1 MDTKN
6 MKDGLYDRMEE
17 HLKSKKPLLGK
28 ESPFSE
34 LLQTMVNKIL
44 EGEADNFL
52 TEEKKE
58 GKSNKRNGYT
68 KKKVLSSSGHLDIQT
83 PRDRLGEFEPELIG
97 KRERELSSGLD
108 TQIIAL
114 YAQGNSVED
123 IRRLLQQM
131 YGVEVSAG
139 KISQITDS
147 ILPEI
152 ESWRNR
158 PLESLYPVVYLD
170 AIFFKVRHEGVY
182 LNRAFYTVYSVSWEG
197 QRDLLG
203 IYINHSEGANHWGLV
218 LEDLKKR
225 GVEDILVVCT
235 DNLSG
240 LTNVIQEVFPQ
251 AITQKCVVHQV
262 RNSLKYVEDKDAKAV
277 ISGLRKIYT
286 SATEE
291 QAKMALE
298 VFEQQWGKKYE
309 YIVRQWKSEW
319 DEIMAFMDFNPALRK
334 MVYTTNPVEAL
345 HRVIRKIIK
354 SKAAWVSET
363 ALVKQIYLA
372 LKHNEKSWK
381 KSAYGWKT
389 IQRNLMELYPDR
401 ITKHIK

>member
-1 MDTKN
+1 MDTKI
-6 MKDGLYDRMEE
+6 MKDSLYDRMEE

-52 TEEKKE
+52 NEEKIE

-68 KKKVLSSSGHLDIQT
+68 KKKVLSSSGYLDIQT
-83 PRDRLGEFEPELIG
+83 PRDRLGEFEPEIIG

-108 TQIIAL
+108 GQIIAL

-158 PLESLYPVVYLD
+158 PLESMYPVVYLD

-182 LNRAFYTVYSVSWEG
+182 LNRAFYTAYSVSWEG
-197 QRDLLG
+197 HRDLLG
-203 IYINHSEGANHWGLV
+203 IYVNHSEGASHWGLV
-218 LEDLKKR
+218 LENLKKR

-277 ISGLRKIYT
+277 ISSLRKIYT
-286 SATEE
+286 SATEQ
-291 QAKMALE
+291 QAQMALE

-319 DEIMAFMDFNPALRK
+319 DEVMAFMDFNPALRK

-345 HRVIRKIIK
+345 HRIIRKIIK

-381 KSAYGWKT
+381 KSAYG
-389 IQRNLMELYPDR
+389 
-401 ITKHIK
+401 